1 LNNQRLTEISANIFH
16 YMTSDHQGNWGMDI
30 HHWDWVPGVGIVSI
44 AAYGQQMNEQ
54 AVMNY
59 CEEWVGRN
67 KGKAEQN
74 KVINSMAPFAIFP
87 DLYRRTGDSWYLEQA
102 EQIATWMLEEAP
114 RTREGAF
121 EHTVTEDADFREQV
135 WADTIFMSVLFLA
148 RYARLTKDAKFA
160 EEALQQ
166 TLIHLR
172 LLEDKSSGLLFH
184 GWNCEAGNHMS
195 ACLWARANAW
205 IVLATPEIVTELQ
218 ELVPIPDE
226 LYDRYRAL
234 AAALREHQAEDG
246 LWHTVLDRTDYMKET
261 SASAGIAC
269 GFLYGIQAGML
280 DSSYL
285 ASATQALQVVLPLI
299 TEEGEVLGVSGG
311 TPVMPTIEAYNTIP
325 VYPTLYGQGLVLLLL
340 AAWMS
345 RNSVVPLQESPH
357 EKGNLAD
364 V

>member
-1 LNNQRLTEISANIFH
+1 
-16 YMTSDHQGNWGMDI
+16 MTSDHQGNWGMDI

-44 AAYGQQMNEQ
+44 AAYGQQMNDQ
-54 AVMNY
+54 AFMAY
-59 CEEWVGRN
+59 CEDWVVRN
-67 KGKAEQN
+67 KEKSETN

-87 DLYRRTGDSWYLEQA
+87 MLYRRTGDSWYLEQA
-102 EQIATWMLEEAP
+102 ERIAIWMLEEAP

-135 WADTIFMSVLFLA
+135 WADTIFMAVLFLA
-148 RYARLTKDAKFA
+148 RYARLTEQVKIA

-195 ACLWARANAW
+195 AVLWARANAW

-218 ELVPIPDE
+218 GLVTIPDE
-226 LYDRYRAL
+226 LYDRYRSL
-234 AAALREHQAEDG
+234 AAALREHQAENG
-246 LWHTVLDRTDYMKET
+246 LWHTVLDRTDYMQET

-269 GFLYGIQAGML
+269 GFLYGVRAGML

-285 ASATQALQVVLPLI
+285 ASASQALQGILPLI
-299 TEEGEVLGVSGG
+299 TAEGEVQGVSGG
-311 TPVMPTIEAYNTIP
+311 TPVMPTVEAYNTIP
-325 VYPTLYGQGLVLLLL
+325 VYPTLYGQGLVLQLL
-340 AAWMS
+340 AAWMV
-345 RNSVVPLQESPH
+345 NSSLTRKEV
-357 EKGNLAD
+357 
-364 V
+364 